1 MQCGIRASGTLKGKR
16 SIAAAV
22 ALLAVSA
29 PLPASGFRE
38 AARSGV
44 LLDNM
49 DRSVSPGTDFFDF
62 ANGAWLR
69 TVPIPP
75 DRSSFGVQ
83 QMMIDEA
90 RLRQR
95 GLFEAARGSRDP
107 EARKVGALY
116 ASFMDAAAIDAA
128 GLDPLREEFSAI
140 DAIADT
146 RDLAFVMG
154 RLDRLGLAVPI
165 SSYVAPDARDARHY
179 ALWLSQ
185 NDLGLPGKDYYL
197 DDAAA
202 FAGKRAAYRAH
213 VAAMLSLAGDAD
225 AARHADAIL
234 ALETAIARL
243 QWIPVDRRDPAKTY
257 NPKTVNELAALG
269 GGFDWERYFAGAGMA
284 GIPARSIA
292 RQPDYLAGVAGL
304 ARTVPIED
312 WKAYFRYLLLAGMAP
327 YLPERLAAEDFA
339 FNEGVLRG
347 TRVPTER
354 WKRGCAL
361 VDRLLGEAG
370 GKMYVARYFPPA
382 AKAKADALVQG
393 LFAAYRKRIAALD
406 WMDAPTKR
414 QALAKLAAM
423 DVKIGYPARWRDY
436 SALDIRPDDLAGNVL
451 RAQRFEF
458 DRQHRRVGA
467 AVDRSE
473 WQMNVST
480 PDAYYAPQTN
490 EIAFP
495 AGILQPPLFD
505 PRADDA
511 YNYGSTG
518 ATIGHEMSHGFDNR
532 GSRYDA
538 AGNLRD
544 WWTAADHARY
554 EARTTLLVRQFDAF
568 EPLPGQH
575 VDGRLVLS
583 ENIADLAGLG
593 VAWQAYTDSL
603 HGRTPPVLDGLTGA
617 QRFLL
622 GYAQGYLGKRRDD
635 ALLALIRTNPHPPER
650 YRVNGIVVHFQPY
663 YDAFDVRSGDP
674 MFLAADRRA
683 VIW

>member
-1 MQCGIRASGTLKGKR
+1 MRRGIRAFEIYFGKR
-16 SIAAAV
+16 SIAAVV
-22 ALLAVSA
+22 ALLAVSV
-29 PLPASGFRE
+29 PLPVSGLY
-38 AARSGV
+38 APVRSGV
-44 LLDNM
+44 MLDHI
-49 DRSVSPGTDFFDF
+49 DRSVSPGADFFDF
-62 ANGAWLR
+62 ANGTWLR

-95 GLFEAARGSRDP
+95 SLFESARGSHDP
-107 EARKVGALY
+107 GARQAGALY
-116 ASFMDAAAIDAA
+116 ASFMNEAAIESA
-128 GLDPLREEFSAI
+128 GLDPLREELAAI

-146 RDLAFVMG
+146 HGLAFAMG

-165 SSYVAPDARDARHY
+165 ASYVAPDARDARHY

-197 DDAAA
+197 AAA
-202 FAGKRAAYRAH
+202 FADTRAEYSAH
-213 VAAMLSLAGDAD
+213 VAAMLALAGDAG
-225 AARHADAIL
+225 AARHADAIV

-243 QWIPVDRRDPAKTY
+243 QWIPVDRRDPRKTY
-257 NPKTVNELAALG
+257 NPKTAIELAALG
-269 GGFDWERYFAGAGMA
+269 GGFDWARYFAGAGMA
-284 GIPARSIA
+284 GVPARSIA

-304 ARTVPIED
+304 ARTVPLDD
-312 WKAYFRYLLLAGMAP
+312 WKAYFRYLLVSGMAP
-327 YLPERLAAEDFA
+327 YLPARFAAEDFA
-339 FNEGVLRG
+339 FNERVLRG
-347 TRVPTER
+347 TQVPTER

-370 GKMYVARYFPPA
+370 GRLYVARYFPPA
-382 AKAKADALVQG
+382 AKAKADALVRN
-393 LFAAYRKRIAALD
+393 LFAAYRERIAALD

-423 DVKIGYPARWRDY
+423 DVKIGYPAHWRDY
-436 SALDIRPDDLAGNVL
+436 SALTIRPDDLAGNVL

-467 AVDRSE
+467 AVDRAE

-532 GSRYDA
+532 GSQYDA

-544 WWTAADHARY
+544 WWTAADRARY
-554 EARTTLLVRQFDAF
+554 EARSALLVRQFDAF
-568 EPLPGQH
+568 EPLPGEH
-575 VDGRLVLS
+575 LDGRLVLS
-583 ENIADLAGLG
+583 ENIADLAGLK
-593 VAWQAYTDSL
+593 VAWQAYRNSL

-635 ALLALIRTNPHPPER
+635 ALRALIRTNPHPPER

-663 YDAFDVRSGDP
+663 YDAFDVKPGDP

-683 VIW
+683 DIW